1 MAISKIV
8 LDRQAIATDFE
19 FGTTS
24 ASGEGLV
31 TINNGTAASSNLVL
45 DVKGTADIDGNLG
58 VGGDL
63 NLTGDLNITG
73 TVNAQSVTNLEVSDL
88 TITMNS
94 GGTTPSDNTAGIIVE
109 GTSATTI
116 GAIYWNDASATKFTI
131 GTGSS
136 QQDIVGLSATQTLTN
151 KTLTTPTIGNFSN
164 ATHNHTNA
172 ANGGQ
177 LTDAALSSAV
187 TVPKGG
193 TGRTSNTAYAIMVG
207 GTTSTG
213 AQQQVSGVGTSGQV
227 LTSNG
232 AGVLPSWQDATGGGG
247 SFALVTVT
255 GTQDSSNKTFTLGS
269 TISSAD
275 QIFLNGQLL
284 TPGSTN
290 DYEISGTTL
299 TFTASFTAPAS
310 TDVIRAYGN
319 V

>member
-1 MAISKIV
+1 VAVSKIV
-8 LDRQAIATDFE
+8 LDRQAVATDFS

-45 DVKGTADIDGNLG
+45 DVKGTADFDGNVG
-58 VGGDL
+58 IGGDL

-73 TVNAQSVTNLEVSDL
+73 NVNAQSVTNLEVTDL
-88 TITMNS
+88 TITLND
-94 GGTTPSDNTAGIIVE
+94 GGSTPTDDTAGIIIE
-109 GTSATTI
+109 GTGNTTV
-116 GAIYWNDASATKFTI
+116 GAIYWNNTSATKFSI
-131 GTGSS
+131 GTGAS
-136 QQDIVGLSATQTLTN
+136 QQDIVGESATQTLTN
-151 KTLTTPTIGNFSN
+151 KTLTTPTIGDFSN

-187 TVPKGG
+187 GVAKGG
-193 TGRTSNTAYAIMVG
+193 TGRTTNTAYAIMAG

-213 AQQQVSGVGTSGQV
+213 AQQQVSGLGTSGQV

-232 AGVLPSWQDATGGGG
+232 AGALPSWQAIPGG
-247 SFALVTVT
+247 SSSFAVVTVS

>member
-1 MAISKIV
+1 MAVSKIV
-8 LDRQAIATDFE
+8 LDRQAVATDFN

-31 TINNGTAASSNLVL
+31 TINNGTAATSNLVL
-45 DVKGTADIDGNLG
+45 DVKGTADVDGNLG

-63 NLTGDLNITG
+63 TVAGDLNIDG
-73 TVNAQSVTNLEVSDL
+73 SINQQTVNELNVTDRTVRLNV
-88 TITMNS
+88 
-94 GGTTPSDNTAGIIVE
+94 GGTTPADDVSGIEVE
-109 GTSATTI
+109 GTGASDV
-116 GAIYWNDASATKFTI
+116 GAIYYDSTSATNFSI
-131 GTGSS
+131 GDGTT
-136 QQDIVGLSATQTLTN
+136 QVDIVGTTSTQTLTN
-151 KTLTTPTIGNFSN
+151 KTLTTPTIGDFSS

-177 LTDAALSSAV
+177 ITDAALSSAV

-193 TGRTSNTAYAIMVG
+193 TGRTTNTAYALMAG
-207 GTTSTG
+207 GTTATG
-213 AQQQVSGVGTSGQV
+213 AQQQVSGLGTSGQI

-232 AGVLPSWQDATGGGG
+232 AGALPTWQDAAGG
-247 SFALVTVT
+247 SSSFAVVTVS